1 MFFRLIV
8 NILKT
13 LSSDRVTNAV
23 YVNLF
28 QTRIFNVLMFSSHNQ
43 MVYLDCRQ
51 IMKIRGA
58 MEHFIMDHLFTG
70 LCCIE

>member
-43 MVYLDCRQ
+43 MVY
-51 IMKIRGA
+51 
-58 MEHFIMDHLFTG
+58 
-70 LCCIE
+70 